1 MVRALAAARQ
11 QLGYC
16 PQADALLGALT
27 GREVLRLYAR
37 LRGVPP
43 ARAGP
48 EVEALL
54 ARLGLGEY
62 AGRVCASYSGG
73 NKRKLAVAVALAR
86 TRTPCACTPAA
97 AAATCTVLQ

>member
-16 PQADALLGALT
+16 PQADALPGALT

-73 NKRKLAVAVALAR
+73 NKRKLAVAVALVRSHA
-86 TRTPCACTPAA
+86 PSACMRAA
-97 AAATCTVLQ
+97 VAATCRT